1 VLDVRYNL
9 AMNIGTVLFHNVNEL
24 EVALAHS
31 LLHDAATYAAHT
43 RGNHPEPS
51 HPEPSHPEPHT
62 SDPSHSEVTAPE
74 HQVFTVAKSRHSVQ
88 TQHALTLTPT
98 WAFAGAPP
106 MDVLIV
112 PSGLALPVRD
122 SALVSYLRDA
132 AKEARYLL
140 AIGSGVAVL
149 GAAGLL
155 TGLEVAAV
163 PGLHDY
169 LESCEV
175 RAVHHEPLVLNAARA
190 AAPAVWCVLGGGH
203 VLEAS
208 LTLTEALFGAD
219 AAATVR
225 ARHYVQGTASRK

>member
-1 VLDVRYNL
+1 
-9 AMNIGTVLFHNVNEL
+9 MNIGTVLFHNVNEL

-31 LLHDAATYAAHT
+31 LLHDAATYAAPA
-43 RGNHPEPS
+43 RGDHAEQS
-51 HPEPSHPEPHT
+51 A
-62 SDPSHSEVTAPE
+62 SDLSSPDASVPDASTPDASTPE

-175 RAVHHEPLVLNAARA
+175 RAVRHEPLVLNGARA
-190 AAPAVWCVLGGGH
+190 AAPTVWCVLGGVH

-208 LTLTEALFGAD
+208 LTLAEALFGAD
-219 AAATVR
+219 IAATVR